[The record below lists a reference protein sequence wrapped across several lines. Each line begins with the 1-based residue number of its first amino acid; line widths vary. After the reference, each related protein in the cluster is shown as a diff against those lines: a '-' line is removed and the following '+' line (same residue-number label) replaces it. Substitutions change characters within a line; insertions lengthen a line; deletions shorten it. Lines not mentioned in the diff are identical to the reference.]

1 MPELWE
7 WIAVVLR
14 VRSQSS
20 YLYPH
25 GSHDPNEQCLGLS
38 NLGYANSTVRDV
50 TI

>member
-7 WIAVVLR
+7 WIAVGGCDR
-14 VRSQSS
+14 NPHTSP
-20 YLYPH
+20 PH
-25 GSHDPNEQCLGLS
+25 GSHDPNEQCLLS